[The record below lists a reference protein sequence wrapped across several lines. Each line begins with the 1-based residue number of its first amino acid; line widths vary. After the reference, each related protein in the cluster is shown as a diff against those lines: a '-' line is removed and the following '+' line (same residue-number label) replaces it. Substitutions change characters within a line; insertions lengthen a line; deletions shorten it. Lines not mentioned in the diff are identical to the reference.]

1 MEYRLA
7 EDGCAYLMGQI
18 YSLRNALRTIS
29 NKIVPAEKSEIISIL
44 LKETKIYEEQLK
56 VSYDEKF
63 KDFVMGAIDE
73 NNRALE
79 TTI

>member
-1 MEYRLA
+1 MA

-56 VSYDEKF
+56 VSNDEKF
-63 KDFVMGAIDE
+63 KDFAMGAIDE

>member
-1 MEYRLA
+1 MEYLLA

-44 LKETKIYEEQLK
+44 LKEIKIYEEQIK
-56 VSYDEKF
+56 ATNDEKF
-63 KDFVMGAIDE
+63 RDFVMGAIDE
-73 NNRALE
+73 NKRVVEN
-79 TTI
+79 TI